1 MFELQ
6 IFEKPDLIFYQGG
19 YWAKAKLEMS
29 ISGFDVLKDLFLKL
43 RRKKVLSYMQ
53 KKKLLNNS
61 WMGQLTLNTNIEY
74 IHKIIG
80 ILSHFKY
87 NITWITSFRP
97 S

>member
-1 MFELQ
+1 MDPTGRKEWWETGNFHLKQERTNMFELQ

-53 KKKLLNNS
+53 KK
-61 WMGQLTLNTNIEY
+61 
-74 IHKIIG
+74 
-80 ILSHFKY
+80 
-87 NITWITSFRP
+87 SF
-97 S
+97 